1 MDWILDNPINIGAE
15 IFRLLPDG
23 VIIITGFFA
32 LLTANYS
39 YGILFVSLI
48 ESLGIYGL
56 ISKLANYLKIFNN
69 LKSPD
74 SYGAKCVTGFRSP
87 TLETISIFTGLSPS
101 TFPSA
106 PVFIMSVLSS
116 YIYNS
121 LSTQINELETLGPA
135 YASRFYLSAIFL
147 GIFLFAFSLFRLFAN
162 CDTFGSILT
171 SLLMGVLVGSALIA
185 QNSALFGP
193 QGINLLGIP
202 LLKNRTKDGSQLYI
216 CPTQGS

>member
-1 MDWILDNPINIGAE
+1 MDWIMDNPVNVGAE

-23 VIIITGFFA
+23 IIVITGIFA
-32 LLTANYS
+32 LLTANYA
-39 YGILFVSLI
+39 YGMLFVSLI
-48 ESLGIYGL
+48 ESLGIYS
-56 ISKLANYLKIFNN
+56 ITTKLANYLKIFNN
-69 LKSPD
+69 LKSLD
-74 SYGAKCVTGFRSP
+74 SYSHKCVTGFRSP
-87 TLETISIFTGLSPS
+87 TLETISVFTGLSPS

-106 PVFIMSVLSS
+106 PVFIMSVLAS

-121 LSTQINELETLGPA
+121 LSTQIQELEALGPA
-135 YASRFYLSAIFL
+135 HASRFYLSAIFL
-147 GIFLFAFSLFRLFAN
+147 GIFLFTFSLFRLFAN

-193 QGINLLGIP
+193 QSINLLGIP
-202 LLKNRTKDGSQLYI
+202 LLKNRTADGSPLYI

>member
-1 MDWILDNPINIGAE
+1 MDNPVNVGAE

-32 LLTANYS
+32 VLTANYA
-39 YGILFVSLI
+39 YGILFMSLI
-48 ESLGIYGL
+48 ESLGIYNL
-56 ISKLANYLKIFNN
+56 VSMAANHLKFFNN
-69 LKSPD
+69 LKSAE

-87 TLETISIFTGLSPS
+87 TLETISVFTGLSPS

-106 PVFIMSVLSS
+106 PVFLMSTLCS

-121 LSTQINELETLGPA
+121 LSTQIQELEALGPA
-135 YASRFYLSAIFL
+135 HASRFYLSAIFL
-147 GIFLFAFSLFRLFAN
+147 GIFLFTFSLFRLFAN

-171 SLLMGVLVGSALIA
+171 SLLMGVLVGSVLIA

-193 QGINLLGIP
+193 QSINLLGIP
-202 LLKNRTKDGSQLYI
+202 LLKNRTADGSSMYI
-216 CPTQGS
+216 CPKQGS